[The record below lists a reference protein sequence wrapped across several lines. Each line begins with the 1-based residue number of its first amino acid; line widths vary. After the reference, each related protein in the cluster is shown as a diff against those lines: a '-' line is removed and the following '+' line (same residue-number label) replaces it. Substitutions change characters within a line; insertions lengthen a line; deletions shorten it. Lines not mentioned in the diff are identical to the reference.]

1 MVLTIGQ
8 IGFFATAII
17 AVLYVVFRVITG
29 KGLPDDDGVFML
41 MMSPIGG
48 FLLGCI
54 IGNTVDTFGIPG
66 SVAICVIV
74 VFLCVVQYYGGKAK
88 QQKDDLT

>member
-1 MVLTIGQ
+1 MILTIGY
-8 IGFFATAII
+8 IGFFAVTII
-17 AVLYVVFRVITG
+17 AVLYIVLRVITG

-41 MMSPIGG
+41 MMSPVGG

-54 IGNTVDTFGIPG
+54 VGNTVETFGIPG

-74 VFLCVVQYYGGKAK
+74 AFLCVVQYYGEKQV
-88 QQKDDLT
+88 QQKDNLA

>member
-1 MVLTIGQ
+1 MVLAIGQ
-8 IGFFATAII
+8 IGFFA
-17 AVLYVVFRVITG
+17 AVVIVALYIVLRVITG

-54 IGNTVDTFGIPG
+54 VGNTVETFGIPG
-66 SVAICVIV
+66 GVAICVIV
-74 VFLCVVQYYGGKAK
+74 AFLCMVQYYGGKAK